1 MGGGHRLI
9 YGGWVGAAPC
19 SFLAF
24 TKKSQ
29 GNPFLKIL
37 DFPNFFVEDDPF
49 KKYKKKYFTPSQSFF
64 FFNFQYGLW
73 VGKIAH
79 GLEG

>member
-1 MGGGHRLI
+1 MHW
-9 YGGWVGAAPC
+9 GGWALPPVVFWPQ
-19 SFLAF
+19 
-24 TKKSQ
+24 KSQ
-29 GNPFLKIL
+29 GNPYLKIVT
-37 DFPNFFVEDDPF
+37 FPNFFVEDDPF
-49 KKYKKKYFTPSQSFF
+49 KKYKKKYCTPSQSFF